1 MKVRKLLFIG
11 FILALTAAACGGGG
25 VDEEEPSATTE
36 AVATATDT
44 LAVDSPTPRPA
55 ENIPSSTGTSFSYC
69 LLDAE
74 EVDVL
79 LDEFVT
85 GFPGGNLNC
94 TYQTDSGRYLR
105 FEPGIPEDLRVD
117 AGLGGVEGE
126 SIAGIGDEAAWFD
139 SVEATSHHFDFDET
153 VSLGV
158 LSLREGNVYLRTIL
172 NTPELD
178 SEAQLELATEVAALA
193 ITRLPEE
200 EP

>member
-74 EVDVL
+74 EVDDRVL
-79 LDEFVT
+79 AEKIPHLLFV
-85 GFPGGNLNC
+85 
-94 TYQTDSGRYLR
+94 D
-105 FEPGIPEDLRVD
+105 V
-117 AGLGGVEGE
+117 GLTL
-126 SIAGIGDEAAWFD
+126 AR
-139 SVEATSHHFDFDET
+139 ATVRGHD
-153 VSLGV
+153 
-158 LSLREGNVYLRTIL
+158 
-172 NTPELD
+172 
-178 SEAQLELATEVAALA
+178 
-193 ITRLPEE
+193 
-200 EP
+200 